1 MIILD
6 YADYLDY
13 YYSNRS
19 QIEVIRN
26 RILLAFPLLYFPYP
40 FWDKLNILT
49 AKIFGRLL

>member
-1 MIILD
+1 MSFWD
-6 YADYLDY
+6 YVNY

-19 QIEVIRN
+19 QIEEIRS